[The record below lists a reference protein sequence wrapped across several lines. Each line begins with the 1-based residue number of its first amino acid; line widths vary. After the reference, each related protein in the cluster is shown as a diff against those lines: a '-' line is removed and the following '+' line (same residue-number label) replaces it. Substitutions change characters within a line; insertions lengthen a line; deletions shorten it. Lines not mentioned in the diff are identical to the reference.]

1 MRQFILT
8 ITEDALARLE
18 EKLGPDVKFLEV
30 QGMGLSQ
37 DNRYHVLLTP
47 VLPPVPPA
55 VFQPLPV
62 SEPGPCPEAP
72 AAEPVA

>member
-1 MRQFILT
+1 MRQYILT

-18 EKLGPDVKFLEV
+18 EKLGPDIKFLEV

-37 DNRYHVLLTP
+37 DNKDHVLLTP

-55 VFQPLPV
+55 VFEPLPV
-62 SEPGPCPEAP
+62 SQQAPCPEQP

>member
-8 ITEDALARLE
+8 TTEDALLRLQ

-30 QGMGLSQ
+30 QGTMLNH
-37 DNRYHVLLTP
+37 DNRYNVLLTP

-55 VFQPLPV
+55 VFQPLAMEGGPTMD
-62 SEPGPCPEAP
+62 SHTEPG
-72 AAEPVA
+72 V